1 VALAV
6 ALGRRPELLLLDEP
20 LSELDPLARRQVMG
34 TVLAE
39 AAETGMTVLLS
50 SHVLADLEESCD
62 HLVLLREGRVRLSG
76 GIDALLAAHHV
87 VTGPASP
94 AGLGAGVIHQST
106 AGRQTTALVRAAE
119 PPQGFRADPA
129 TLDALVLAY
138 LQQTMPDDRGR
149 AA

>member
-1 VALAV
+1 VVECFTETASV
-6 ALGRRPELLLLDEP
+6 LDEGRTYHGREEILGWREGSRAHSP
-20 LSELDPLARRQVMG
+20 TRRRSRGASPTG
-34 TVLAE
+34 TTAT
-39 AAETGMTVLLS
+39 AY
-50 SHVLADLEESCD
+50 